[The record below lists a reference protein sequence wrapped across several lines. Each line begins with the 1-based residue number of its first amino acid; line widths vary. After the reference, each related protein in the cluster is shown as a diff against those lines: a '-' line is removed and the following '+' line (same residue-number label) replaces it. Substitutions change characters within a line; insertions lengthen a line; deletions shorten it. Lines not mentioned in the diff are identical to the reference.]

1 MDWRGAA
8 AHCRCNEGVA
18 VQAAE
23 DDGPPPP
30 TSLQGRT
37 EHEDHKVV
45 ENQPFKVSGGSRL
58 RPTLHFGILL
68 GNSHYDV
75 P

>member
-1 MDWRGAA
+1 MWRGAA

-37 EHEDHKVV
+37 EHEDHKVA
-45 ENQPFKVSGGSRL
+45 ENLSNWIDYSDTV
-58 RPTLHFGILL
+58 LL
-68 GNSHYDV
+68 YF
-75 P
+75 